1 MSENTFTLRCE
12 RIEADKPNHN
22 GNIYSEAVLKK
33 MVAQAQARIRQRRFL
48 GRLGTSV
55 DRVRLS
61 DASHIVTALRLTDDK
76 HLEADFEVV
85 NTPKGKELLDL
96 FEKFGTKYYEII
108 PFGSGTVT
116 AQDAD
121 TRVVGE
127 DYRLTSLDVVPKLK
141 PGETHEAGSGSTARS
156 ASGGEEARLQALQA
170 GESGPEAT
178 LPQGTVFVVLKSF
191 GHSSDGDASCLKVC
205 NTYQK
210 AREFVEG
217 YNAWFEDYCDPDNDF
232 WGTEYYSVT
241 IEKHE
246 IE

>member
-12 RIEADKPNHN
+12 RIEADRPNHN
-22 GNIYSEAVLKK
+22 GNIYPAAVLEK

-55 DRVRLS
+55 DRVRLT
-61 DASHIVTALRLTDDK
+61 DASHIVTALRLTEDK

-85 NTPKGKELLDL
+85 NTPKGNELLNL
-96 FEKFGTKYYEII
+96 LTTFGPQYYEII
-108 PFGSGTVT
+108 PFGSGTIT
-116 AQDAD
+116 ARDPT
-121 TRVVGE
+121 TRVVGD
-127 DYRLTSLDVVPKLK
+127 DYRLTSLDIVPKL
-141 PGETHEAGSGSTARS
+141 GETHEAGSGSTACGEDS
-156 ASGGEEARLQALQA
+156 GSGGPRLRELRTS
-170 GESGPEAT
+170 ESGPEAA

-205 NTYQK
+205 NTYQT